1 MQKTDLLLLALILF
15 AIASSSLLILDLLG
29 FLTNVT
35 STTTQTAGSHIS
47 LGRTVVLFLSD
58 QSPLLTLASWSLVVV
73 GFVWR
78 GNVRNTWRSS
88 GLSPDV
94 FKLVTMMKGSA
105 NRVQLL
111 KGLTV
116 PKDRFQLAKD
126 LSLDWATVDYHVK
139 VLLKHELI
147 RERVA
152 YGQVKV
158 YELTSLGST
167 LLNVLEETSH
177 NQSNG

>member
-1 MQKTDLLLLALILF
+1 
-15 AIASSSLLILDLLG
+15 
-29 FLTNVT
+29 
-35 STTTQTAGSHIS
+35 
-47 LGRTVVLFLSD
+47 VLFLAS
-58 QSPLLTLASWSLVVV
+58 QSPILTLASWTLVAV

-78 GNVRNTWRSS
+78 GNIRNAWRSS

-94 FKLVTMMKGSA
+94 FKLITKMKGSE
-105 NRVQLL
+105 NRIQLL

-139 VLLKHELI
+139 VLLKYELI
-147 RERVA
+147 REKVA
-152 YGQVKV
+152 YAQVKV
-158 YELTSLGST
+158 YELTPLGFT
-167 LLNVLEETSH
+167 LLKVLEETSR